1 MFYSSQAKPYQA
13 PCWSR
18 ASSSSHF
25 KRLSGASRLDRPFR
39 AFQRSRKR
47 WQVHCFRAARL
58 SNFERPGGAE
68 RVRAAISSA
77 PAEPIGLGRPFR
89 APQRSQA
96 GSSGHFERHSGAKRA
111 RCRKRWQVRCFH
123 GQAEPAE
130 RVSAWNVQAINVYIY
145 LYYPLVG
152 VPKMQEVCVHVCVE
166 VLFKFVIGY

>member
-13 PCWSR
+13 LCWSR

-58 SNFERPGGAE
+58 SNFERPGGAK

-166 VLFKFVIGY
+166 VLFKFVRY